1 MLENNLLLW
10 TGLIVLVVLAVR
22 AGRTVK
28 ARDISGIVVMG
39 NVHGDV
45 TQHQETKPAPPSKP
59 SLWKE
64 VLTLT
69 NVLLGIIG
77 AALTI
82 ANFII

>member
-10 TGLIVLVVLAVR
+10 IGLIVLVVFAVR
-22 AGRTVK
+22 AGRTIK

-39 NVHGDV
+39 DVHGDV
-45 TQHQETKPAPPSKP
+45 TQHQQPKPEPPSKP

-64 VLTLT
+64 IFTLT

-82 ANFII
+82 ANFVI